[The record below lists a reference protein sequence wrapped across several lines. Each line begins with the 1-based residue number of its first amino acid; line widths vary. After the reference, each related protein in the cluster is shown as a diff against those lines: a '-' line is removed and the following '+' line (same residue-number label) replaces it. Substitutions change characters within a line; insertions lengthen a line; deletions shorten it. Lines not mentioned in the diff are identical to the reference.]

1 MSGSKVRLGW
11 RVAGTVLCVAAA
23 VATSGVASAQSTSR
37 PQLVVERA
45 EADLTADTLLI
56 EGRKLLWNNDSAVLV
71 TLAETPLLVLSGTE
85 TEVLAQLPPGL
96 VPGSYLLKVSRG
108 QSTVQNDVF
117 DVTIGAVGAT
127 GPTGPKG
134 AMGDTGPQGVPGP
147 TGPSGPKGD
156 AGATGS
162 AGPTGPQGAAGPAGT
177 GSSGPQGLQGIPGP
191 AGPTGPAGTPALS
204 GYEIVRGPTVEVAP
218 FWDSDYLTVECP
230 PGKRVV
236 GGGYDGNSINPYI
249 SAPIDIPPIDGR
261 GWGVQGYNGVGI
273 FRQIRVYAICVNA
286 Q

>member
-1 MSGSKVRLGW
+1 M
-11 RVAGTVLCVAAA
+11 AGGQPRRGLRFVSTVLCVAAA

-134 AMGDTGPQGVPGP
+134 AMGDTGPQGAPGP

-204 GYEIVRGPTVEVAP
+204 GYEIVRGPPVA
-218 FWDSDYLTVECP
+218 
-230 PGKRVV
+230 
-236 GGGYDGNSINPYI
+236 
-249 SAPIDIPPIDGR
+249 
-261 GWGVQGYNGVGI
+261 
-273 FRQIRVYAICVNA
+273 
-286 Q
+286 